1 MGSDAPL
8 TLEQMVGGWPSLWG
22 PDPSSDG
29 QRILYCYRGTIWQV
43 GLGAEEP
50 QPITQG
56 GDARWAPGGDCFAL
70 LRGEPPAG
78 MGALEDP
85 ASAESFM
92 RRLAAE
98 NDGQFRVVR

>member
-56 GDARWAPGGDCFAL
+56 RDAR
-70 LRGEPPAG
+70 
-78 MGALEDP
+78 
-85 ASAESFM
+85 
-92 RRLAAE
+92 
-98 NDGQFRVVR
+98 